1 MLKRFEV
8 SNYRGFKEKI
18 VFDLSSN
25 EYEFNKELVKDSLVN
40 KAILYG
46 KNGVGK
52 SNLGLALFDLVAH
65 LTDNFSANLSSK
77 KDYINAEREDEPA
90 TFTYVFDFDGDE
102 VVYSYKKSSVS
113 YLIEEE
119 LFFNGNKV
127 LSFNYF
133 ERNNNFVDKSLQ
145 NNLQINLP
153 DNRLSIVKYLYK
165 NTPTD
170 KDSLLYKMVHFV
182 ERMLWYRSLSEGNAF
197 IGYRNNSDESLTD
210 IIYSKNKKD
219 DFQKFLLK
227 NGIEY
232 NLEWEEVGGRNEL
245 FVVFPNGNKKR
256 FESVMSTG
264 TSALLLFYAWSLASF
279 DDLSFLF
286 IDEFDAFL
294 HYESSESLV
303 KILNK
308 NRKFQTILTSH
319 NTYLMQNKLTR
330 PDCCFIMTKER
341 ITSLSK
347 ATKKEIREAHN
358 LEKMY
363 INGAFV
369 A

>member
-8 SNYRGFKEKI
+8 TNYRGFKDKI
-18 VFDLSSN
+18 VFDLAAKD
-25 EYEFNKELVKDSLVN
+25 YEFNKELVKDSLVN

-52 SNLGLALFDLVAH
+52 SNLGLALFDLISH
-65 LTDNFSANLSSK
+65 LTDTSVGKLSAG
-77 KDYINAEREDEPA
+77 DYINAEGENEPA
-90 TFTYVFDFDGDE
+90 VFTYVFQFDGDE
-102 VVYSYKKSSVS
+102 VIYSYKKIALS

-170 KDSLLYKMVHFV
+170 KDSLLYKMVNFV
-182 ERMLWYRSLSEGNAF
+182 EHMLWYRSLSDGNAY
-197 IGYRNNSDESLTD
+197 IGYSNNVFGLTEK
-210 IIYSKNKKD
+210 IYEKNKKD
-219 DFQKFLLK
+219 DFQKFLSK

-232 NLEWEEVGGRNEL
+232 NLEWEEIGGRHNL
-245 FVVFPNGNKKR
+245 MVVFPNGNRKN
-256 FESVMSTG
+256 FLNIISTG

-279 DDLSFLF
+279 DDLSLLF

>member
-8 SNYRGFKEKI
+8 TNYRGFKDKI
-18 VFDLSSN
+18 VFDLAAKD
-25 EYEFNKELVKDSLVN
+25 YEFNKELVKDSLVN

-52 SNLGLALFDLVAH
+52 SNLGLALFDLISH
-65 LTDNFSANLSSK
+65 LTDTSVGKLSAGNYL
-77 KDYINAEREDEPA
+77 NAEGENEPA
-90 TFTYVFDFDGDE
+90 VFTYVFQFDGDE
-102 VVYSYKKSSVS
+102 VIYSYKKTALS

-145 NNLQINLP
+145 SNLQINLP

-170 KDSLLYKMVHFV
+170 KDSLLYKMVNFV
-182 ERMLWYRSLSEGNAF
+182 EHMLWYRSLSDGNAY
-197 IGYRNNSDESLTD
+197 IGYSNNVFGLTEK
-210 IIYSKNKKD
+210 IYEKNKKD
-219 DFQKFLLK
+219 DFQKFLSK

-232 NLEWEEVGGRNEL
+232 NLEWEEIGGRHNL
-245 FVVFPNGNKKR
+245 MVVFPNGNRKN
-256 FESVMSTG
+256 FLNIISTG

-279 DDLSFLF
+279 DDLSLLF

>member
-8 SNYRGFKEKI
+8 ANYRGFKDKI
-18 VFDLSSN
+18 VFDLAAKD
-25 EYEFNKELVKDSLVN
+25 YEFNKELVKDSLVN

-52 SNLGLALFDLVAH
+52 SNLGLALFDLISH
-65 LTDNFSANLSSK
+65 LTDTSVGKLSAG
-77 KDYINAEREDEPA
+77 DYINAEGDNKPA
-90 TFTYVFDFDGDE
+90 VFTYVFQFDGDE
-102 VVYSYKKSSVS
+102 VIYSYKKSALF

-170 KDSLLYKMVHFV
+170 KDSLLYKMVNFV
-182 ERMLWYRSLSEGNAF
+182 EHMLWYRSLSDGNAY
-197 IGYRNNSDESLTD
+197 IGYSNNVFGLTEK
-210 IIYSKNKKD
+210 IYEKNKKD
-219 DFQKFLLK
+219 DFQKFLSK

-232 NLEWEEVGGRNEL
+232 NLEWEEIGGRHNL
-245 FVVFPNGNKKR
+245 MVVFPNGNRKN
-256 FESVMSTG
+256 FLNIISTG

-279 DDLSFLF
+279 DDLSLLF